1 MNPEK
6 KKNEKGGARL
16 STDSSGAKPKR
27 EKKAK
32 PVRTRKQQILHI
44 AFIVATVI
52 AAVIVAAAV
61 IYKLLVVKPQ
71 IPNNPSVDNDTEET
85 GETLIPNGPKL
96 SGDRKEEFYTFMLV
110 GRDTGGGGNTDT
122 IMVVAYDV
130 ANQNLN
136 VMSIPRDT
144 MVNVPWDLK
153 RINSVYNY
161 APYYDKDGMEFLKEE
176 VSYLIGFEPDYT
188 IMVEWE
194 AVGELVDA
202 VGPIYFDVPL
212 DMNYEDPTQ
221 DLYIHLEAGYQPIDG
236 DKAMQL
242 LRWRK
247 NNKMVNGE
255 NVIYGGY
262 PNGDLGRIETQQA
275 FLSAVL
281 EQCLRNITDLK
292 TITSLVKIFMENVTT
307 SDNLTVNNLAWFAQ
321 EAILGG
327 LTMDH
332 VNFMTM
338 PNEGVYGYS
347 RTQKNKQSYVVPIQD
362 EMLEMVNTY
371 FNPYLDDIQL
381 NELDLMSVNADGSL
395 SSTRGVVEDTKA
407 AQPPAT
413 PKPSATP
420 EPEATPEVTP
430 GQSPEPSAS
439 AQPSPGSSPQS
450 SPSATSVPEISPS
463 PAPVTPT
470 PQPTPAA
477 TASPAPAATPTP
489 EIEYGPGM
497 VPED

>member
-6 KKNEKGGARL
+6 KKNGKGGARL
-16 STDSSGAKPKR
+16 FKGSSAEGSKR

-32 PVRTRKQQILHI
+32 PVRTRRQQILHVL
-44 AFIVATVI
+44 FIVATVI
-52 AAVIVAAAV
+52 AAIIVAAAV

-71 IPNNPSVDNDTEET
+71 LPNHGEVENGPEDSQ
-85 GETLIPNGPKL
+85 ETLVPNGPKVT
-96 SGDRKEEFYTFMLV
+96 GDRKDEFYTFLLV

-130 ANQNLN
+130 ANQNLS

-161 APYYDKDGMEFLKEE
+161 APYYDKEGMEFLKEE
-176 VSYLIGFEPDYT
+176 VAYLIGFEPDYT

-221 DLYIHLEAGYQPIDG
+221 DLYIHLQAGYQPIDG

-247 NNKMVNGE
+247 NNKMVNGQ

-262 PNGDLGRIETQQA
+262 PTGDLGRIETQQA
-275 FLSAVL
+275 FLSAVV
-281 EQCLRNITDLK
+281 EQCLKNITDLK
-292 TITSLVKIFMENVTT
+292 TITSLVRIFMDNVTT
-307 SDNLTVNNLAWFAQ
+307 SDNLTINNLAWFAQ

-327 LTMDH
+327 LTMEH

-338 PNEGVYGYS
+338 PNQGVYVYS
-347 RTQKNKQSYVVPIQD
+347 RTYKDNQSYVVPIPD

-371 FNPYLDDIQL
+371 FNPYLEDIQL

-407 AQPPAT
+407 AQPPST
-413 PKPSATP
+413 PKPVTTP
-420 EPEATPEVTP
+420 EPVE
-430 GQSPEPSAS
+430 S
-439 AQPSPGSSPQS
+439 AQPSPEETPVQSPE
-450 SPSATSVPEISPS
+450 VPAQPS
-463 PAPVTPT
+463 PETSAEPENSQSPPPAVIQT
-470 PQPTPAA
+470 PQPTPAV
-477 TASPAPAATPTP
+477 TESPTPSPTPTP
-489 EIEYGPGM
+489 GIEYGPGM
-497 VPED
+497 VPVE